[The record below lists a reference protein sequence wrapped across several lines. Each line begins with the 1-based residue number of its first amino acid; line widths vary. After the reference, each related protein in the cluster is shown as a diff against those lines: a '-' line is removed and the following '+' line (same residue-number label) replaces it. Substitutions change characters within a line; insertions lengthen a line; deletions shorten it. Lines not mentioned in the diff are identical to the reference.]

1 MNIFKNVINI
11 FKTDNGADANEMNG
25 YLTNAKSN
33 IKQAYIHLNRFLG
46 STSGFVPARRHE
58 EFYYVE
64 VRDRLKKIKSYLF
77 DGNALI
83 DYKLKGMNEQPSRLK
98 SIEEL
103 KKFVD
108 SSITTIRNDNAELDN
123 GVIKKLQTEMWSE
136 ERKLRG
142 FPVPKDKETLIN
154 SLEESRKYLIELSMD
169 LENYN
174 LLISS
179 STL

>member
-1 MNIFKNVINI
+1 MDIFKNVLNI
-11 FKTDNGADANEMNG
+11 FKTNNSVDANELNG

-33 IKQAYIHLNRFLG
+33 LRQSYIHLNRFLE

-58 EFYYVE
+58 ELYYIE
-64 VRDRLKKIKSYLF
+64 IKDRIKKIKAYLF

-83 DYKLKGMNEQPSRLK
+83 DYKLKGMNAQPSRLK
-98 SIEEL
+98 NLEEL

-108 SSITTIRNDNAELDN
+108 SSITTIRSDNADIDN
-123 GVIKKLQTEMWSE
+123 GIIKKLQTEMWSE
-136 ERKLRG
+136 ERKFRG
-142 FPVPKDKETLIN
+142 FPVPKDKETLIR
-154 SLEESRKYLIELSMD
+154 SLEESRKYLKELSID

-174 LLISS
+174 LLINS